1 MKDDILK
8 LDNQLCFALYAC
20 SREVI
25 KRYKPFLDPLGITYT
40 QYITLLVLWET
51 PAISFKL
58 LAERLMLD
66 SGTLTPLIK
75 KLESSGLLTKQRDPE
90 DERSVLIE
98 LTEKGLSLKEEA
110 LKIPEKVILRT
121 GMTLQEMV
129 VLKDQLQLA
138 IEHLKVEESQRNDK
152 SSQKT
157 AE

>member
-51 PAISFKL
+51 PSISFKL

-75 KLESSGLLTKQRDPE
+75 KLESGGLLTKQRDPE
-90 DERSVLIE
+90 DERSVLIQ

-121 GMTLQEMV
+121 GMSLQEMV
-129 VLKDQLQLA
+129 VLKDHLQQA
-138 IEHLKVEESQRNDK
+138 IEHLKVEESERNDK

>member
-121 GMTLQEMV
+121 GMSLQEMV